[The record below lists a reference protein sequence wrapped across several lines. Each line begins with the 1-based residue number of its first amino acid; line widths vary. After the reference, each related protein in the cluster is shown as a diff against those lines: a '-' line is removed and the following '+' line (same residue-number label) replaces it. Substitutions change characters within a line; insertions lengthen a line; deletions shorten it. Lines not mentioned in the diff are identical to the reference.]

1 MYQMRQGGMQR
12 DSSRDYRQFAGGQ
25 PQGMQFPSQG
35 PSMTQ
40 APSPQ
45 ATPQQG
51 MPMQQQIPMMQPG
64 QQAIQQGQGQ
74 MLARALQM
82 MPRRMA

>member
-12 DSSRDYRQFAGGQ
+12 DTSRDYRQFAGGQ

-51 MPMQQQIPMMQPG
+51 MPMQANMQ
-64 QQAIQQGQGQ
+64 AMQGP